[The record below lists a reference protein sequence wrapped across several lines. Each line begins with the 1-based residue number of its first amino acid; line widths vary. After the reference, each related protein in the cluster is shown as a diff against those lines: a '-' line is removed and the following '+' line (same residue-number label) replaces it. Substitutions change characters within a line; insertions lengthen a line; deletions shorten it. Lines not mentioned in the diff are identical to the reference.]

1 MCIRAIIKHIRME
14 MTAPDRQDM
23 AAYTELETK
32 RAKLTADDTKSAG
45 AMARVQVRFS
55 KDARL
60 VLTEE
65 VLNADGSYALYTFKI
80 EPDHVCLD
88 LVSKLRNTFP
98 PLRDRSKW
106 IIMLGHPEE
115 SCSVTPEGL
124 LAYKDPIPARVQ
136 SSDVPIVVYVYRRH
150 EAYTPSS
157 PAYVKEPGEPKEEAR
172 EDPGEQTHKPKKESK
187 HRKPVENVAQ

>member
-1 MCIRAIIKHIRME
+1 
-14 MTAPDRQDM
+14 MTAPNRQDM

-106 IIMLGHPEE
+106 IIMLGHPE
-115 SCSVTPEGL
+115 VTEHGGL
-124 LAYKDPIPARVQ
+124 LAYKDPIPAHVQ
-136 SSDVPIVVYVYRRH
+136 SSDVPIVVYIYCRH

-157 PAYVKEPGEPKEEAR
+157 PAYAKELGEPKEKAR
-172 EDPGEQTHKPKKESK
+172 EDPEEQTHKPKKESK